1 MLDFVD
7 LLPFAL
13 FFLVIGIIA
22 ITFWVASMIFK
33 ARYSKMAEES
43 GGGKATALSAAPR
56 QTHLLAVSHAPNGA
70 WRITVNGEHYPNL
83 EAVPNDAVRQD
94 VVAGLKEVVTFA
106 RSYVAQQEQAGKK
119 PATPPQ
125 APHAVATEVSAIPK
139 ALEPAPAMPEILIA
153 PPAQPTPPA
162 PPAATLTAPP
172 AASPLTDRLR
182 TLRKDEPELKR
193 PGAAPVLMPILNL
206 AQEIGEI
213 VAEMQ
218 TRIPSLAQRSIKLQD
233 APGGGVQFA
242 IDGKVYSDVSEIPDT
257 EVQGLIRAATKEWER
272 R

>member
-1 MLDFVD
+1 M
-7 LLPFAL
+7 
-13 FFLVIGIIA
+13 
-22 ITFWVASMIFK
+22 
-33 ARYSKMAEES
+33 
-43 GGGKATALSAAPR
+43 
-56 QTHLLAVSHAPNGA
+56 
-70 WRITVNGEHYPNL
+70 
-83 EAVPNDAVRQD
+83 
-94 VVAGLKEVVTFA
+94 
-106 RSYVAQQEQAGKK
+106 
-119 PATPPQ
+119 
-125 APHAVATEVSAIPK
+125 
-139 ALEPAPAMPEILIA
+139 
-153 PPAQPTPPA
+153 
-162 PPAATLTAPP
+162 
-172 AASPLTDRLR
+172 
-182 TLRKDEPELKR
+182 RKDEPELKR